1 MNLKFSNALNIDGES
16 FNGVFIEEKNHTGK
30 INLRGRNTD
39 KEFMKNVGLVLDL
52 VLPIEPNVRVSNKN
66 INIIWLSP
74 NEWLIETPKT
84 ETQKILI
91 ELKSTLNPQKT
102 AVTDV
107 SFNRTVLRL
116 EGDHV
121 FTLLSKYLVINL
133 EKVLNTNYS
142 VAQTIFIKI
151 PILLIRNNTE
161 NDISSIDIHLNR
173 SHAKYV
179 YELLIDGCKDLN
191 I

>member
-1 MNLKFSNALNIDGES
+1 MSLTPSSVLKINKENYNSIS
-16 FNGVFIEEKNHTGK
+16 IIERDLVGK
-30 INLRGRNTD
+30 INLRGKSTD
-39 KEFMKNVGLVLDL
+39 KEFMKNVGSVLDL
-52 VLPIEPNVRVSNKN
+52 VLTIEPNVRVSNNN
-66 INIIWLSP
+66 ISLIWLSP
-74 NEWLIETPKT
+74 NEWLIETPKA
-84 ETQKILI
+84 ETKKVLTL
-91 ELKSTLNPQKT
+91 LKSTLNPQKT
-102 AVTDV
+102 AITDV

-133 EKVLNTNYS
+133 EEVLKTNYN

-151 PILLIRNNTE
+151 PILLIRNNSNNET
-161 NDISSIDIHLNR
+161 ISIDIHLNR

-179 YELLIDGCKDLN
+179 YELLIDGCKILN

>member
-1 MNLKFSNALNIDGES
+1 MNLKPSNVLKIDKEI
-16 FNGVFIEEKNHTGK
+16 FNGISIEEKELVGK
-30 INLRGRNTD
+30 INLRGKSND
-39 KEFMKNVGLVLDL
+39 KEFMKNVGSVLDL
-52 VLPIEPNVRVSNKN
+52 LLPIEPNVKVSNN
-66 INIIWLSP
+66 NVNIIWLSP
-74 NEWLIETPKT
+74 NEWLIETHID
-84 ETQKILI
+84 ETQKVLTI
-91 ELKSTLNPQKT
+91 LKSALNPQKT
-102 AVTDV
+102 AITDV

-116 EGDHV
+116 EGEYV
-121 FTLLSKYLVINL
+121 YTLLSKYLVINL
-133 EKVLNTNYS
+133 EEVLKTNYS

>member
-1 MNLKFSNALNIDGES
+1 MNLNPSNVLKINKEI
-16 FNGVFIEEKNHTGK
+16 FNGVSIEESDLIGK
-30 INLRGRNTD
+30 INLRGKSDD
-39 KEFMKNVGLVLDL
+39 KEFMKNVGSVLDL
-52 VLPIEPNVRVSNKN
+52 VLPIEPNVKVSNNN
-66 INIIWLSP
+66 ISIIWLSP
-74 NEWLIETPKT
+74 NEWLIETPKA
-84 ETQKILI
+84 EIQKILTL
-91 ELKSTLNPQKT
+91 LKSSLNPQKT
-102 AVTDV
+102 AITDV

-133 EKVLNTNYS
+133 EEVLKNNHS

-151 PILLIRNNTE
+151 PILLIRNNDGNEIT
-161 NDISSIDIHLNR
+161 SIDIHLNR

-179 YELLIDGCKDLN
+179 YELLKDGCKILN

>member
-1 MNLKFSNALNIDGES
+1 MNLNSSTVLKIKKEN
-16 FNGVFIEEKNHTGK
+16 FNGISIEERDFVGK
-30 INLRGRNTD
+30 INLRGKSTD
-39 KEFMKNVGLVLDL
+39 KEFMKNVGSVLDL
-52 VLPIEPNVRVSNKN
+52 VLPIEPNVRVSNNN

-74 NEWLIETPKT
+74 NEWLIETPKD
-84 ETQKILI
+84 EIQNILI
-91 ELKSTLNPQKT
+91 LLKSTLNPEKT

-107 SFNRTVLRL
+107 TFNRTVLRL
-116 EGDHV
+116 EGNDV

-133 EKVLNTNYS
+133 KEVLQTNYS

-151 PILLIRNNTE
+151 PILLIKNNSNNETT
-161 NDISSIDIHLNR
+161 SIDIHLNR

-179 YELLIDGCKDLN
+179 YGLLIDGCKILN

>member
-1 MNLKFSNALNIDGES
+1 MNLNPSSVLTIDKEII
-16 FNGVFIEEKNHTGK
+16 NGISIEERNLLGK
-30 INLRGRNTD
+30 INLRGKSTD
-39 KEFMKNVGLVLDL
+39 KEFMKNVGSVLDL
-52 VLPIEPNVRVSNKN
+52 VLPIEPNVRVSNNN

-74 NEWLIETPKT
+74 NEWLIETPNN
-84 ETQKILI
+84 ETQNVLTL
-91 ELKSTLNPQKT
+91 LKSALNLQKS
-102 AVTDV
+102 AITDV

-116 EGDHV
+116 EGDQV

-133 EKVLNTNYS
+133 EEVLKKNYS

-151 PILLIRNNTE
+151 PILLVRNNNKGETT
-161 NDISSIDIHLNR
+161 SIDIHLNR

-179 YELLIDGCKDLN
+179 HALLIDGSKILN